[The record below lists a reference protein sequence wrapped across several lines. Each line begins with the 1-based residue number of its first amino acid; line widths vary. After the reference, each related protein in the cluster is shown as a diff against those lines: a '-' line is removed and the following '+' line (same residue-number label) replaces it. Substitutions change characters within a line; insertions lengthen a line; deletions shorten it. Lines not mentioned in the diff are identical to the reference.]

1 MATAVEAFELGYIS
15 QVVEPKDLLE
25 AALVEAERY
34 HAGSPSAHRLTKQ
47 LLYAG
52 LTRAV
57 LDHQNESRQTLLDCF
72 QSEDHAE
79 GIAAFTEKRPPN
91 FTGR

>member
-1 MATAVEAFELGYIS
+1 V
-15 QVVEPKDLLE
+15 K
-25 AALVEAERY
+25 AERH
-34 HAGSPSAHRLTKQ
+34 HAGSPLAHRLTKQ
-47 LLYAG
+47 LLYVG

-79 GIAAFTEKRPPN
+79 GIAVFTEKRLPN
-91 FTGR
+91 FTGC